1 MVKKGFSNGCIVG
14 DGTIAIDHWDDA
26 PGPILH
32 FLTHLHADHI
42 HGLTSMWN
50 KRIYTSELNC
60 KLLLANHFV
69 NGIREDALV
78 PLEIN
83 KETAIPITPKY
94 KVLVTLID
102 ANHCP
107 GAVMIL
113 IRGYFGNI
121 LYTGD
126 FRFDYSM
133 LTEKTLKLIVNRED
147 LDEVYLDNTFFY
159 KTCDFPSRQEMLEK
173 TISLIASHPEHQI
186 LIGIR
191 KIGKEDVLVEVAKRL
206 KERILVSNERYEMLK
221 IMEYPDVFTTDPK
234 CARIQCVHLN
244 RLNRKYLENE
254 NSKKATIG
262 IMLTALYYGWD
273 ADSTRPY
280 SKSTSYGL
288 HVIEYSDHSS
298 YSEIIEFVKA
308 LKPKIVKPIVDKA
321 IGSGFIKEWPNFLIS
336 RIDMKPLKPYLSRV
350 PPKPLRRIEGLYKAN
365 ELPELLRTKIA
376 KRDKREY
383 NQAAH
388 KVQEKRYRG
397 PMGPVYE
404 TTNTSS
410 EIEVTNNKDEPFI
423 EDLKKL
429 NDQIA
434 FGLTKQTL
442 VDLNFILDKIDNNIP
457 PT

>member
-50 KRIYTSELNC
+50 KPIYTSELNC
-60 KLLLANHFV
+60 KLISHFV
-69 NGIREDALV
+69 SGIREDALV

-83 KETAIPITPKY
+83 KETAIPITPKF

-126 FRFDYSM
+126 FRFNYSM

-159 KTCDFPSRQEMLEK
+159 ETCDFPSRQEMLEK
-173 TISLIASHPEHQI
+173 TISLIANHPEHQI

-191 KIGKEDVLVEVAKRL
+191 KIGKEDVLVEVARRL
-206 KERILVSNERYEMLK
+206 KERILVSDERYEMLK
-221 IMEYPDVFTTDPK
+221 IMDYPDVFTTDPK
-234 CARIQCVHLN
+234 CSRIQCVHLN
-244 RLNRKYLENE
+244 RLNRRYMESE

-273 ADSTRPY
+273 AKSTKPY
-280 SKSTSYGL
+280 SISSSYGL

-308 LKPKIVKPIVDKA
+308 LKPKVVKPIVDKA
-321 IGSGFIKEWPNFLIS
+321 IGWGFIKEWPNFLIS
-336 RIDMKPLKPYLSRV
+336 RIDMKPLKPYLSKV
-350 PPKPLRRIEGLYKAN
+350 PPKPCRRPKDLYNAN
-365 ELPELLRTKIA
+365 ELPDLPRVKIA
-376 KRDKREY
+376 KRDKRVF
-383 NQAAH
+383 NQANH

-397 PMGPVYE
+397 PLGPIYE
-404 TTNTSS
+404 TSNTTTS
-410 EIEVTNNKDEPFI
+410 EIEVTNKDEPFI
-423 EDLKKL
+423 EDLKRV
-429 NDQIA
+429 NNQFA
-434 FGLTKQTL
+434 FGFTKQTL
-442 VDLNFILDKIDNNIP
+442 VDLNSILDKIENNIP
-457 PT
+457 TT